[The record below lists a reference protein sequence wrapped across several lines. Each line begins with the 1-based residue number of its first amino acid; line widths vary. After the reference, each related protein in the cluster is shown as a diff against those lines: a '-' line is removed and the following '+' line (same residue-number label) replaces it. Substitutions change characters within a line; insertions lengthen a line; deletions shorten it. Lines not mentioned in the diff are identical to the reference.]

1 MWIGLMSS
9 VLKMDVSVFLMESI
23 LAEFQLNLQKKIVC
37 RKLLCSQAGN
47 YSWKEL
53 FSWPYF
59 RPTSLKIFK
68 LLISEQLWNPIDF
81 IVTHK
86 ENSVEFFIWHH
97 RERQANR
104 INISHVEQHTDD
116 CIPIWAMMIMIHLP
130 YLHVMAV
137 MEATAQTPSYLWAF
151 RNQSL
156 FSLQPLE
163 LLFPKI

>member
-9 VLKMDVSVFLMESI
+9 LLKMDVSVFLIESI
-23 LAEFQLNLQKKIVC
+23 LAEFQLNLQKKIIC

-47 YSWKEL
+47 YSWRQL

-68 LLISEQLWNPIDF
+68 FLISEQLWNPIDF

-97 RERQANR
+97 WERQANR
-104 INISHVEQHTDD
+104 INISHMEQNTDD
-116 CIPIWAMMIMIHLP
+116 CIPNWAIMIMIHLQ
-130 YLHVMAV
+130 YLHEMAV
-137 MEATAQTPSYLWAF
+137 LEATAKTPSYQL
-151 RNQSL
+151 SV
-156 FSLQPLE
+156 SV
-163 LLFPKI
+163 